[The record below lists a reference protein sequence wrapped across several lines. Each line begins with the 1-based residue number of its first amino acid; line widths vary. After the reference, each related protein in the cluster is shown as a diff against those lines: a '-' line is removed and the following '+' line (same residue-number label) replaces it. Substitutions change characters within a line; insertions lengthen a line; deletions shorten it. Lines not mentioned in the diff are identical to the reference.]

1 MKRFHIFSI
10 SAFIILALAQ
20 LTAYA
25 DEGLRQN
32 QVPFKW
38 LRPVQGQI
46 LKPYSEGMAAYCVA
60 GKWGYLDKNGNI
72 SIISKYEEAGDFE
85 DGLAVVKLDGK
96 WGAID
101 IQGKTVFECIYDDI
115 SSFSEGL
122 ALAHIGD
129 SSYYLYPDGKFQKLP
144 ASLTFYPYSS
154 GLAKVRKSIN
164 GKDKYGY
171 IDNKGRF
178 IMEPVFDAASDF
190 YGNTAFVIYKDK
202 PFAIEKNGRRHRL
215 IHVCKIQG

>member
-60 GKWGYLDKNGNI
+60 GKWGYLDK
-72 SIISKYEEAGDFE
+72 
-85 DGLAVVKLDGK
+85 
-96 WGAID
+96 
-101 IQGKTVFECIYDDI
+101 IQV
-115 SSFSEGL
+115 
-122 ALAHIGD
+122 
-129 SSYYLYPDGKFQKLP
+129 
-144 ASLTFYPYSS
+144 
-154 GLAKVRKSIN
+154 
-164 GKDKYGY
+164 
-171 IDNKGRF
+171 
-178 IMEPVFDAASDF
+178 
-190 YGNTAFVIYKDK
+190 
-202 PFAIEKNGRRHRL
+202 
-215 IHVCKIQG
+215 